1 LSRDVYGHIVCLDIF
16 EEASVVPLVS
26 ALKSLQH
33 EMKASVVSLP
43 TQEDL
48 TVWPETGSNDK
59 FIDMF
64 QDENMLVKTR
74 DDSRVPSILEHISN
88 EGLASSP
95 LMMTSLGSRN
105 DQSDLR
111 DRFEG
116 EQIGNILTRSYL
128 KPILSER
135 NDDRS
140 RNRKFESLQT
150 DIDSNREKLPSE
162 IFAAHESVPASG
174 IQSTNAPQTQETLR

>member
-1 LSRDVYGHIVCLDIF
+1 MSRGIYGHIVCLDIF

-26 ALKSLQH
+26 TLKSLQF

-48 TVWPETGSNDK
+48 TVWRETGSNYK
-59 FIDMF
+59 FIYMF
-64 QDENMLVKTR
+64 QEENMLVNTR
-74 DDSRVPSILEHISN
+74 DDSRVPSFPEHISN

-95 LMMTSLGSRN
+95 LMMTSLGGRD

-116 EQIGNILTRSYL
+116 EQIGNISTRSYL
-128 KPILSER
+128 KPILSEW
-135 NDDRS
+135 NDDGS
-140 RNRKFESLQT
+140 RNRKLESLQAE
-150 DIDSNREKLPSE
+150 IDSNREKLLSE
-162 IFAAHESVPASG
+162 IFAARESVPASG
-174 IQSTNAPQTQETLR
+174 IQSTNPPQTQETLR